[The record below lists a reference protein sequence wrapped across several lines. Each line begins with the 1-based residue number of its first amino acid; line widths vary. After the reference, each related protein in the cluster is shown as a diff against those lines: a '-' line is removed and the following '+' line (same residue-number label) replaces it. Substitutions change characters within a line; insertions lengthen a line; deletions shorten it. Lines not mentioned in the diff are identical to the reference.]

1 MSLFRFRRTFF
12 NCKRRARILEPG
24 AFLHRIM
31 ISTSIRIYFIH
42 SIAFV
47 YIFQLGRAP
56 NASSTRLLNRCKWN
70 GKLIGAL
77 WAIESITQFSIKCK
91 HRKSFTGYCL
101 RAWQPCE
108 ISFLISNQF
117 ASIDCFLLRFLS
129 LQSVCSGHAD
139 IRTLH
144 LCSFPFSMEFWNHKS
159 TTVEILS
166 VKNNLIRSV
175 RASDKIIYEFDAI
188 SRFCLWQS
196 SRYFSLSILN
206 GQMRS
211 QASVRLF
218 RVQFHDQDWHFLRQY
233 ACM

>member
-1 MSLFRFRRTFF
+1 MIFFSTAIFHVSNVDAFIYLYFVFVRRTVGCAADHVRLLFGRVSVTCSCLIYYIEMILQCADAPRPRQLSTILLQYHF
-12 NCKRRARILEPG
+12 RIKNDSFSIPSD
-24 AFLHRIM
+24 FLQLQA
-31 ISTSIRIYFIH
+31 TSQNIGTWRFSASNHDFHKYPHLFY
-42 SIAFV
+42 SLDRTAFV

-129 LQSVCSGHAD
+129 L
-139 IRTLH
+139 
-144 LCSFPFSMEFWNHKS
+144 
-159 TTVEILS
+159 
-166 VKNNLIRSV
+166 
-175 RASDKIIYEFDAI
+175 
-188 SRFCLWQS
+188 
-196 SRYFSLSILN
+196 
-206 GQMRS
+206 
-211 QASVRLF
+211 
-218 RVQFHDQDWHFLRQY
+218 
-233 ACM
+233 